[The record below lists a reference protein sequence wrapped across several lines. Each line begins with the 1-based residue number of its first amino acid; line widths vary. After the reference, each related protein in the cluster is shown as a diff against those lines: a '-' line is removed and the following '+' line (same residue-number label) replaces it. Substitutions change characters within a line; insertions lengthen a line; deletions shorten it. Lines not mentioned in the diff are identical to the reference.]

1 MNLFYGLKLALR
13 GLSCLKSL
21 SLSFSCLRGDQMHE
35 LFTALAKE
43 DSKVDPNMLVF
54 CLRPCESLASRN
66 LDVTF
71 EFL

>member
-1 MNLFYGLKLALR
+1 MNLR

-43 DSKVDPNMLVF
+43 DSKVDPNTYVQ
-54 CLRPCESLASRN
+54 CLRPCKILAFRN
-66 LDVTF
+66 LDVSF
-71 EFL
+71 EF

>member
-43 DSKVDPNMLVF
+43 DSKVDLIF
-54 CLRPCESLASRN
+54 WHFA
-66 LDVTF
+66 
-71 EFL
+71 

>member
-1 MNLFYGLKLALR
+1 MNLFYGLKLSLR

-43 DSKVDPNMLVF
+43 DSKVDPNTAF
-54 CLRPCESLASRN
+54 CQRLKLTSRN
-66 LDVTF
+66 LDVTC
-71 EFL
+71 EF